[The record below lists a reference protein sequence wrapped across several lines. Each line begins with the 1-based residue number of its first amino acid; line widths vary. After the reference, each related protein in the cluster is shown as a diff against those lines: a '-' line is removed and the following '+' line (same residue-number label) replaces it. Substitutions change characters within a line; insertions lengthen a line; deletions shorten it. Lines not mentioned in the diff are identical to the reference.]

1 MGRHRCSQRNPATRR
16 KSVDATGEFPV
27 QDGEADLTLSVT
39 AVFQQLCSPLMSVQ
53 FTDVVVT
60 DAANGLSQSLP
71 GTF

>member
-1 MGRHRCSQRNPATRR
+1 
-16 KSVDATGEFPV
+16 
-27 QDGEADLTLSVT
+27 
-39 AVFQQLCSPLMSVQ
+39 MSVQ

>member
-1 MGRHRCSQRNPATRR
+1 
-16 KSVDATGEFPV
+16 
-27 QDGEADLTLSVT
+27 
-39 AVFQQLCSPLMSVQ
+39 LCSPLMSVQ